1 MRDSRAKQRNWK
13 DEDEEDDEEEEDE
26 DDEEEVATEVV
37 KDDRDVNSGF
47 RYVDIL

>member
-13 DEDEEDDEEEEDE
+13 DEDEE

-47 RYVDIL
+47 RYVDIF

>member
-13 DEDEEDDEEEEDE
+13 DEE

-47 RYVDIL
+47 RYVDIF